1 MQAGVRMLFEPL
13 CPTMPSASSPFLVL
27 QLPPTTT
34 FSGCLGAPAFAGS
47 PRVPFLP
54 PPADSGRAGGG
65 GWGGVVSPGRPVARN
80 FHWASIMRC
89 RGIPALSALM
99 S

>member
-13 CPTMPSASSPFLVL
+13 CPTMPPASSPFLVL

-34 FSGCLGAPAFAGS
+34 FSGCLGAPVFAGS

-65 GWGGVVSPGRPVARN
+65 GWGGWSLLVDQSLGI
-80 FHWASIMRC
+80 FTGQASC
-89 RGIPALSALM
+89 GAVGSQPCLH
-99 S
+99 